1 MKRVVILIIAF
12 MAVAALISI
21 RVEAAEPDDYD
32 FSQID
37 EVMGNTDF
45 DFKETVKLFFSGE
58 TDKSLTGLGQ
68 ALLDSLFS
76 ELAAQKSHST
86 DGILYYIYASYG
98 NTDERICNCGGPCNG
113 CDEQSS

>member
-68 ALLDSLFS
+68 ALLDSLF
-76 ELAAQKSHST
+76 LLNWLPRKA
-86 DGILYYIYASYG
+86 L
-98 NTDERICNCGGPCNG
+98 
-113 CDEQSS
+113 

>member
-37 EVMGNTDF
+37 EVMSNTDF
-45 DFKETVKLFFSGE
+45 DFK
-58 TDKSLTGLGQ
+58 
-68 ALLDSLFS
+68 
-76 ELAAQKSHST
+76 
-86 DGILYYIYASYG
+86 
-98 NTDERICNCGGPCNG
+98 
-113 CDEQSS
+113 

>member
-37 EVMGNTDF
+37 EVMSNTDF
-45 DFKETVKLFFSGE
+45 DFKETVKLFSP
-58 TDKSLTGLGQ
+58 
-68 ALLDSLFS
+68 
-76 ELAAQKSHST
+76 
-86 DGILYYIYASYG
+86 
-98 NTDERICNCGGPCNG
+98 ERRIRVSP
-113 CDEQSS
+113 DWDRHFLIHFF